1 MADQEQLDLFAW
13 EERRPSAQVIDIVDR
28 IALRIWYRRFW
39 PKPQQHCSE
48 PITLSNR
55 KRGVA

>member
-1 MADQEQLDLFAW
+1 MDSPEQLDLLVW
-13 EERRPSAQVIDIVDR
+13 GKTRPTAEVIDIVDR

-39 PKPQQHCSE
+39 PRPQQYCVE

-55 KRGVA
+55 KRGAA